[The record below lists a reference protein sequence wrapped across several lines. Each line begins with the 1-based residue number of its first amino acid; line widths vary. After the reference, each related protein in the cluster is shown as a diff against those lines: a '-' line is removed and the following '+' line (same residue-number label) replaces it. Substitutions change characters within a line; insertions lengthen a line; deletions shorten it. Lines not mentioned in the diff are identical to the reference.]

1 MPGVSGVDVG
11 TSSVAVAVGDG
22 VAVGSSV
29 DVGSSV
35 EVGGGKVGGSGGV
48 GEGPGVKGGGTSVG
62 GTGKVGGGGGVSG
75 VAVAPGIGVGRGTSA
90 LLPQSGSTPTLSA
103 PRTAPPVDGTTYRAH
118 RDGFTWNRALKTISL
133 PSGDHEGPRRSQSG
147 TVTIA
152 PATPVLRSSTQMV
165 W

>member
-1 MPGVSGVDVG
+1 MPGVSGAGVG

-103 PRTAPPVDGTTYRAH
+103 PRTAPPVDGTAYTFRFRGNDVVAVEPRTGGPGYYPMYA
-118 RDGFTWNRALKTISL
+118 DGIRGVPAVRSLERFVTPTIL
-133 PSGDHEGPRRSQSG
+133 P
-147 TVTIA
+147 
-152 PATPVLRSSTQMV
+152 